1 MSEWEVKE
9 LGNLLSEKG
18 YIRGPFGSSLKRGEM
33 VDEGISV
40 YEQKNAIYNSRDFR
54 FFITPEKFKVLKR
67 FQVRTND
74 LIISC
79 SGTVGKISII
89 AENDPKGIISQALL
103 ILRPDVKKITLRF
116 LYYFLSSRQG
126 FNLITQ
132 ASHGS
137 VQVNIAA
144 RKVVETIPVPVPPLL
159 EQRAIASI
167 LSSLDDKI
175 DLLHRQNKT
184 LEAMAET
191 LFRQWFVEEA
201 DEGWERVKLGQFI
214 EVMRGLSYKGA
225 GLAEKGNGVPMHNLN
240 SVYEGGGYKYEGIK
254 YYSGD
259 YRERHLVKPGDV
271 IITNTEQGHD
281 LLLIGYPAIV
291 PKYFG
296 DFGIFSQ
303 HIYRLRL
310 KDKRITELFLYY
322 LLMSYGVREQLA
334 GATNGST
341 VNMLPKDGIE
351 WAKFKIPPDGKIKE
365 FTSVVKPLLGKKES
379 NYSQI
384 RTLEKLR
391 DTMLSKLMSGEV
403 RVSY

>member
-1 MSEWEVKE
+1 MCEWKKKSLSDLANLYNDSWKVGDEECPYIGLEHIKE
-9 LGNLLSEKG
+9 GKLRLNGIGHSDIVTSNKYRFNEKNFL
-18 YIRGPFGSSLKRGEM
+18 FGK
-33 VDEGISV
+33 
-40 YEQKNAIYNSRDFR
+40 
-54 FFITPEKFKVLKR
+54 
-67 FQVRTND
+67 
-74 LIISC
+74 
-79 SGTVGKISII
+79 
-89 AENDPKGIISQALL
+89 
-103 ILRPDVKKITLRF
+103 LRP
-116 LYYFLSSRQG
+116 YF
-126 FNLITQ
+126 
-132 ASHGS
+132 
-137 VQVNIAA
+137 
-144 RKVVETIPVPVPPLL
+144 RKVVRPQFSGICSTDIWVVGARGETDLIFLFYLFANQEFVDLAYSGSSGTRMPRADWKFMKDTVWLIPSDVE
-159 EQRAIASI
+159 EQRAIASV

-175 DLLHRQNKT
+175 DLLHRQNRT

-201 DEGWERVKLGQFI
+201 DEGWEWVELSQFI

-240 SVYEGGGYKYEGIK
+240 SVHEGGGYKYEGIK

-259 YRERHLVKPGDV
+259 YKDRHLVKPGDV

-296 DFGIFSQ
+296 ELGIFSQ

-310 KDKRITELFLYY
+310 KDKRITEPFLYY
-322 LLMSYGVREQLA
+322 LLMSYAVREQLA

-351 WAKFKIPPDGKIKE
+351 WAKFKNPPYDKIKE
-365 FTSVVKPLLGKKES
+365 FTSIVKPLFCKKES

-384 RTLEKLR
+384 RTLEQQR
-391 DTMLSKLMSGEV
+391 DTLLPKLISGEM
-403 RVSY
+403 RVEV